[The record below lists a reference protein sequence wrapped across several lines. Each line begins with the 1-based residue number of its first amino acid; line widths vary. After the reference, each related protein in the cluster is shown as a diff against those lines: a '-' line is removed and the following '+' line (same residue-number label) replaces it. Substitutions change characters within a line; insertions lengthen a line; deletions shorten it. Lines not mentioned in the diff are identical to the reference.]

1 MVTGLESFRR
11 WFAEYTDQ
19 YTIIGGTACDL
30 LMSEDGLEFRAT
42 RDIDMVLIVESLT
55 PEFGRRFWEYVN
67 AADYEHRNKSTGEP
81 QFYRFSKPFSQD
93 YPYMIELFS
102 GRVDAIE
109 LPEDAV
115 LTPLPLDD
123 EISSL
128 SAILMDSDYYQFLQ
142 EGKVVLNDIPI
153 LDAGYLIPF
162 KAKAWLDLTERKE
175 QGEHV
180 DSKNI
185 RKHKND
191 VFRLSILL
199 TPDTKV
205 IPPSS
210 IQRDLETFFSA
221 MEKETVDLKS
231 FGIRSQGLKEII
243 QKMKLIYGLIKSEN
257 EIDLWADKIII
268 LPGHTPPC
276 KLSIC
281 LWTPP
286 VIQ

>member
-1 MVTGLESFRR
+1 MVGGVESFRK

-30 LMSEDGLEFRAT
+30 LMSEDGLDFRAT

-55 PEFGRRFWEYVN
+55 SEFGRRFWEYVQ
-67 AADYEHRNKSTGEP
+67 AAGYEHRNKSTGEP
-81 QFYRFSKPFSQD
+81 QFYRFSKPSSRE

-128 SAILMDSDYYQFLQ
+128 SAILMDADYYQFLR
-142 EGKVVLNDIPI
+142 EGKVVLNDIPV
-153 LDAGYLIPF
+153 LDAAHLIPF
-162 KAKAWLDLTERKE
+162 KAKAWLDLTERSRN
-175 QGEHV
+175 GEHV

-199 TPDTKV
+199 TADTRV
-205 IPPSS
+205 ILSAAIRS
-210 IQRDLETFFSA
+210 DLGKFFSA
-221 MEKETVDLKS
+221 MESETIDLKA
-231 FGIRSQGLKEII
+231 FGIRSQSQKEIL
-243 QKMKLIYGLIKSEN
+243 QKLKTIYGLI
-257 EIDLWADKIII
+257 
-268 LPGHTPPC
+268 
-276 KLSIC
+276 
-281 LWTPP
+281 
-286 VIQ
+286 

>member
-1 MVTGLESFRR
+1 MVSGVESFRK

-30 LMSEDGLEFRAT
+30 LMSEDGLDFRAT

-55 PEFGRRFWEYVN
+55 PEFGRRFWEYVK
-67 AADYEHRNKSTGEP
+67 AAGYEHRNKSTGEP
-81 QFYRFSKPFSQD
+81 QFYRFSKPSSRE

-128 SAILMDSDYYQFLQ
+128 SAILMDTDYYQFLR
-142 EGKVVLNDIPI
+142 EGKVVLNDIPV
-153 LDAGYLIPF
+153 LDAAHLIPF
-162 KAKAWLDLTERKE
+162 KAKAWLDLTERNRN
-175 QGEHV
+175 GEHV

-199 TPDTKV
+199 TSDIRV
-205 IPPSS
+205 ILSAAIRS
-210 IQRDLETFFSA
+210 DLEKFFSA
-221 MEKETVDLKS
+221 MEAETIDLKA
-231 FGIRSQGLKEII
+231 FGIRSQSQQEILQKLKT
-243 QKMKLIYGLIKSEN
+243 IYGL
-257 EIDLWADKIII
+257 L
-268 LPGHTPPC
+268 
-276 KLSIC
+276 
-281 LWTPP
+281 
-286 VIQ
+286 

>member
-1 MVTGLESFRR
+1 MVSGVENFRK

-30 LMSEDGLEFRAT
+30 LMSEDGLDFRAT

-55 PEFGRRFWEYVN
+55 PEFGRRFWEYVK
-67 AADYEHRNKSTGEP
+67 AAGYEHRNKSTGEP
-81 QFYRFSKPFSQD
+81 QFYRFSKPSSRE

-128 SAILMDSDYYQFLQ
+128 SAILMDADYYQFLR
-142 EGKVVLNDIPI
+142 EGKTVLNDIPV
-153 LDAGYLIPF
+153 LDAAHLIPF
-162 KAKAWLDLTERKE
+162 KAKAWLDLTERNRN
-175 QGEHV
+175 GEHV

-199 TPDTKV
+199 TSDIRV
-205 IPPSS
+205 ILSAAIRS
-210 IQRDLETFFSA
+210 DLEKFFSA
-221 MEKETVDLKS
+221 MEAETIDLKA
-231 FGIRSQGLKEII
+231 FGIRSQSQQEILQKLKT
-243 QKMKLIYGLIKSEN
+243 IYGL
-257 EIDLWADKIII
+257 L
-268 LPGHTPPC
+268 
-276 KLSIC
+276 
-281 LWTPP
+281 
-286 VIQ
+286 

>member
-1 MVTGLESFRR
+1 MVSGVESFRK

-30 LMSEDGLEFRAT
+30 LMSEDGLDFRAT

-55 PEFGRRFWEYVN
+55 PEFGRRFWEYVK
-67 AADYEHRNKSTGEP
+67 AAGYEHRNKSTGEA
-81 QFYRFSKPFSQD
+81 QFYRFSKPSSSE

-128 SAILMDSDYYQFLQ
+128 SAILMDTDYYQFLR
-142 EGKVVLNDIPI
+142 EGKIVLNDIPV
-153 LDAGYLIPF
+153 LDAAHLIPF
-162 KAKAWLDLTERKE
+162 KAKAWLDLTERNRN
-175 QGEHV
+175 GEHV

-199 TPDTKV
+199 TSDIRV
-205 IPPSS
+205 ILSAAIRS
-210 IQRDLETFFSA
+210 DLEKFFSA
-221 MEKETVDLKS
+221 MEAETIDLKA
-231 FGIRSQGLKEII
+231 FGIRSQSQQEILQKLKT
-243 QKMKLIYGLIKSEN
+243 IYGL
-257 EIDLWADKIII
+257 L
-268 LPGHTPPC
+268 
-276 KLSIC
+276 
-281 LWTPP
+281 
-286 VIQ
+286 

>member
-1 MVTGLESFRR
+1 MVSGVESFRK

-30 LMSEDGLEFRAT
+30 LMSEDGLDFRAT

-55 PEFGRRFWEYVN
+55 PEFGRRFWEYVK
-67 AADYEHRNKSTGEP
+67 AAGYEHRNKSTGEP
-81 QFYRFSKPFSQD
+81 PFYRFSKPSSRE

-128 SAILMDSDYYQFLQ
+128 SAILMDTDYYQFLR
-142 EGKVVLNDIPI
+142 EGKIVLNDIPV
-153 LDAGYLIPF
+153 LDAAHLIPF
-162 KAKAWLDLTERKE
+162 KAKAWLDLTERN
-175 QGEHV
+175 QNGEHV

-199 TPDTKV
+199 TSDIRV
-205 IPPSS
+205 ILSAAIRS
-210 IQRDLETFFSA
+210 DLEKFFSA
-221 MEKETVDLKS
+221 MEAETIDLKA
-231 FGIRSQGLKEII
+231 FGIRSQSQQEILQKLKT
-243 QKMKLIYGLIKSEN
+243 IYGL
-257 EIDLWADKIII
+257 L
-268 LPGHTPPC
+268 
-276 KLSIC
+276 
-281 LWTPP
+281 
-286 VIQ
+286 

>member
-1 MVTGLESFRR
+1 MVSGVESFRK

-30 LMSEDGLEFRAT
+30 LMREDGLDFRAT

-55 PEFGRRFWEYVN
+55 PEFGRRFWEYVK
-67 AADYEHRNKSTGEP
+67 AAGYEHRNKSTGEP
-81 QFYRFSKPFSQD
+81 QFYRFSKPSSRE

-128 SAILMDSDYYQFLQ
+128 SAILMDTDYYQFLR
-142 EGKVVLNDIPI
+142 EGKIVLNDIPV
-153 LDAGYLIPF
+153 LDAAHLIPF
-162 KAKAWLDLTERKE
+162 KAKAWLDLTERN
-175 QGEHV
+175 QNGEHV

-199 TPDTKV
+199 TSDIRV
-205 IPPSS
+205 ILSAAIRS
-210 IQRDLETFFSA
+210 DLEKFFSA
-221 MEKETVDLKS
+221 MEAETIDLKA
-231 FGIRSQGLKEII
+231 FGIRSQSQQEILQKLKT
-243 QKMKLIYGLIKSEN
+243 IYGL
-257 EIDLWADKIII
+257 L
-268 LPGHTPPC
+268 
-276 KLSIC
+276 
-281 LWTPP
+281 
-286 VIQ
+286 

>member
-1 MVTGLESFRR
+1 MVSGVESFRK

-30 LMSEDGLEFRAT
+30 LMSEDGLDFRAT

-55 PEFGRRFWEYVN
+55 PEFGRRFWEYVK
-67 AADYEHRNKSTGEP
+67 AAGYEHRNKSTGEP
-81 QFYRFSKPFSQD
+81 QFYRFSKPSSREC
-93 YPYMIELFS
+93 PYMIELFS

-128 SAILMDSDYYQFLQ
+128 SAILMDTDYYQFLR
-142 EGKVVLNDIPI
+142 EGKIVLNDIPV
-153 LDAGYLIPF
+153 LDAAHLIPF
-162 KAKAWLDLTERKE
+162 KAKAWLDLTERNRN
-175 QGEHV
+175 GEHV

-199 TPDTKV
+199 TSDIRV
-205 IPPSS
+205 ILSAAIRS
-210 IQRDLETFFSA
+210 DLEKFFSA
-221 MEKETVDLKS
+221 MEAETIDLKA
-231 FGIRSQGLKEII
+231 FGIRSQSQQEILQKLKT
-243 QKMKLIYGLIKSEN
+243 IYGL
-257 EIDLWADKIII
+257 L
-268 LPGHTPPC
+268 
-276 KLSIC
+276 
-281 LWTPP
+281 
-286 VIQ
+286 

>member
-1 MVTGLESFRR
+1 MVSGVESFRK

-30 LMSEDGLEFRAT
+30 LMSEDGLDFRAT

-55 PEFGRRFWEYVN
+55 PEFGRRFWEYVK
-67 AADYEHRNKSTGEP
+67 AAGYEHRNKSTGEP
-81 QFYRFSKPFSQD
+81 QFYRFSKPSSRE

-128 SAILMDSDYYQFLQ
+128 SAILMDTDYYQFLR
-142 EGKVVLNDIPI
+142 EGKIVLNDIPV
-153 LDAGYLIPF
+153 LDAAHLIPF
-162 KAKAWLDLTERKE
+162 KAKAWLDLTERNRN
-175 QGEHV
+175 GEHV

-199 TPDTKV
+199 TSDIRV
-205 IPPSS
+205 ILSAAIRS
-210 IQRDLETFFSA
+210 DLEKFFSA
-221 MEKETVDLKS
+221 MEAETIDLKA
-231 FGIRSQGLKEII
+231 FGIRSQSQQDILQKLKT
-243 QKMKLIYGLIKSEN
+243 IYGL
-257 EIDLWADKIII
+257 L
-268 LPGHTPPC
+268 
-276 KLSIC
+276 
-281 LWTPP
+281 
-286 VIQ
+286 

>member
-1 MVTGLESFRR
+1 MVSGVESFRK

-30 LMSEDGLEFRAT
+30 LMSEDGLDFRAT

-55 PEFGRRFWEYVN
+55 PEFGRRFWEYVK
-67 AADYEHRNKSTGEP
+67 AAGYEHRNKSTGEP
-81 QFYRFSKPFSQD
+81 QFYRLSKPSSRE

-128 SAILMDSDYYQFLQ
+128 SAILMDADYYQFLR
-142 EGKVVLNDIPI
+142 EGKVVLNDIPV
-153 LDAGYLIPF
+153 LDAAHLIPF
-162 KAKAWLDLTERKE
+162 KAKAWLDLTERNRN
-175 QGEHV
+175 GEHV

-199 TPDTKV
+199 TSDIRV
-205 IPPSS
+205 ILSAAIRS
-210 IQRDLETFFSA
+210 DLEKFFSA
-221 MEKETVDLKS
+221 MEAETIDLKA
-231 FGIRSQGLKEII
+231 FGIRSQSQQEILQKLKT
-243 QKMKLIYGLIKSEN
+243 IYGL
-257 EIDLWADKIII
+257 L
-268 LPGHTPPC
+268 
-276 KLSIC
+276 
-281 LWTPP
+281 
-286 VIQ
+286 

>member
-1 MVTGLESFRR
+1 MVSGVESFRK

-30 LMSEDGLEFRAT
+30 LMSEDGLDFRAT

-55 PEFGRRFWEYVN
+55 PEFGRRFWEYVK
-67 AADYEHRNKSTGEP
+67 AAGYEHRNKSTGEP
-81 QFYRFSKPFSQD
+81 QFYRFSKPSSRE

-109 LPEDAV
+109 LPEDVV

-128 SAILMDSDYYQFLQ
+128 SAILMDADYYQFLR
-142 EGKVVLNDIPI
+142 EGKIVLNDIPV
-153 LDAGYLIPF
+153 LDAAHLIPF
-162 KAKAWLDLTERKE
+162 KAKAWLDLTERNRN
-175 QGEHV
+175 GEHV

-199 TPDTKV
+199 TSDIRV
-205 IPPSS
+205 ILSAAIRS
-210 IQRDLETFFSA
+210 DLEKFFSA
-221 MEKETVDLKS
+221 MEAETIDLKA
-231 FGIRSQGLKEII
+231 FGIRSQSQQEILQKLKT
-243 QKMKLIYGLIKSEN
+243 IYGL
-257 EIDLWADKIII
+257 L
-268 LPGHTPPC
+268 
-276 KLSIC
+276 
-281 LWTPP
+281 
-286 VIQ
+286 

>member
-1 MVTGLESFRR
+1 MVSGVESFRK

-30 LMSEDGLEFRAT
+30 LMREDGLDFRAT

-55 PEFGRRFWEYVN
+55 PEFGRRFWEYVK
-67 AADYEHRNKSTGEP
+67 AAGYEHRNKSTGEP
-81 QFYRFSKPFSQD
+81 QFYRFSKPSSRE

-109 LPEDAV
+109 LPENAV

-128 SAILMDSDYYQFLQ
+128 SAILMDADYYQFLR
-142 EGKVVLNDIPI
+142 EGKVVLNDIPV
-153 LDAGYLIPF
+153 LDAAHLIPF
-162 KAKAWLDLTERKE
+162 KAKAWLDLTERNRN
-175 QGEHV
+175 GEHV

-199 TPDTKV
+199 TSDIRVTLSAA
-205 IPPSS
+205 IRS
-210 IQRDLETFFSA
+210 DLEKFFSA
-221 MEKETVDLKS
+221 MEAETIDLKA
-231 FGIRSQGLKEII
+231 FGIRSQSQQEILQKLKT
-243 QKMKLIYGLIKSEN
+243 IYGL
-257 EIDLWADKIII
+257 L
-268 LPGHTPPC
+268 
-276 KLSIC
+276 
-281 LWTPP
+281 
-286 VIQ
+286 

>member
-1 MVTGLESFRR
+1 MVSGVESFRK

-30 LMSEDGLEFRAT
+30 LMSEDGLDFRAT

-55 PEFGRRFWEYVN
+55 PEFGRRFWEYVK
-67 AADYEHRNKSTGEP
+67 AAGYEHRNKSTGEP
-81 QFYRFSKPFSQD
+81 QFYRFSKPSSRE

-115 LTPLPLDD
+115 LTLLPLDD

-128 SAILMDSDYYQFLQ
+128 SAILMDADYYQFLR
-142 EGKVVLNDIPI
+142 EGKIVLNDIPV
-153 LDAGYLIPF
+153 LDAAHLIPF
-162 KAKAWLDLTERKE
+162 KAKAWLDLTERNRN
-175 QGEHV
+175 GEHV

-199 TPDTKV
+199 TSDIRV
-205 IPPSS
+205 ILSAAIRS
-210 IQRDLETFFSA
+210 DLEKFFSA
-221 MEKETVDLKS
+221 MEAETIDLKA
-231 FGIRSQGLKEII
+231 FGIRSQSQQEILQKLKT
-243 QKMKLIYGLIKSEN
+243 IYGL
-257 EIDLWADKIII
+257 L
-268 LPGHTPPC
+268 
-276 KLSIC
+276 
-281 LWTPP
+281 
-286 VIQ
+286 

>member
-1 MVTGLESFRR
+1 MVSGVESFRK

-30 LMSEDGLEFRAT
+30 LMSEDGLDFRAT

-55 PEFGRRFWEYVN
+55 PEFGRRFWEYVK
-67 AADYEHRNKSTGEP
+67 AAGYEHRNKSTGEP
-81 QFYRFSKPFSQD
+81 QFYRFSKPSSRE

-128 SAILMDSDYYQFLQ
+128 SAILMDADYYQFLR
-142 EGKVVLNDIPI
+142 EGKVVLNDIPV
-153 LDAGYLIPF
+153 LDAAHVIPF
-162 KAKAWLDLTERKE
+162 KAKAWLDLTERNRN
-175 QGEHV
+175 GEHV

-199 TPDTKV
+199 TSDIRV
-205 IPPSS
+205 ILSAAIRS
-210 IQRDLETFFSA
+210 DLEKFFSA
-221 MEKETVDLKS
+221 MEAETIDLKA
-231 FGIRSQGLKEII
+231 FGIRSQSQQEILQKLKT
-243 QKMKLIYGLIKSEN
+243 IYGL
-257 EIDLWADKIII
+257 L
-268 LPGHTPPC
+268 
-276 KLSIC
+276 
-281 LWTPP
+281 
-286 VIQ
+286 

>member
-1 MVTGLESFRR
+1 MVGGVESFRK

-30 LMSEDGLEFRAT
+30 LMSEDGLDFRAT

-55 PEFGRRFWEYVN
+55 SEFGRRFWEYVQ
-67 AADYEHRNKSTGEP
+67 AAGYEHRNKSTGEP
-81 QFYRFSKPFSQD
+81 QFYRFSKPSSRE

-128 SAILMDSDYYQFLQ
+128 SAILMDADYYQFLR
-142 EGKVVLNDIPI
+142 EGKVVLNDIPV
-153 LDAGYLIPF
+153 LDAAHLIPF
-162 KAKAWLDLTERKE
+162 KAKAWLDLTERSRN
-175 QGEHV
+175 GEHV

-199 TPDTKV
+199 TSDTRV
-205 IPPSS
+205 ILSAAIRS
-210 IQRDLETFFSA
+210 DLGKFFSA
-221 MEKETVDLKS
+221 MESETIDLKA
-231 FGIRSQGLKEII
+231 FGIRSQSQKEIL
-243 QKMKLIYGLIKSEN
+243 QKLKTIYGLI
-257 EIDLWADKIII
+257 
-268 LPGHTPPC
+268 
-276 KLSIC
+276 
-281 LWTPP
+281 
-286 VIQ
+286 

>member
-1 MVTGLESFRR
+1 MVSGVESFRK

-30 LMSEDGLEFRAT
+30 LMSEDGLDFRAT

-55 PEFGRRFWEYVN
+55 PEFGRRFWEYVK
-67 AADYEHRNKSTGEP
+67 AAGYEHRNKSTGEP
-81 QFYRFSKPFSQD
+81 QFYRFSKPSSRE

-128 SAILMDSDYYQFLQ
+128 SAILMDADYYQFLL
-142 EGKVVLNDIPI
+142 EGKIVLNDIPV
-153 LDAGYLIPF
+153 LYAAHLIPF
-162 KAKAWLDLTERKE
+162 KAKAWLDLTERNRN
-175 QGEHV
+175 GEHV

-199 TPDTKV
+199 TSDISV
-205 IPPSS
+205 MLSAAIRS
-210 IQRDLETFFSA
+210 DLEKFFSA
-221 MEKETVDLKS
+221 MEAETIDLKA
-231 FGIRSQGLKEII
+231 FGIRSQSQQEILQKLKT
-243 QKMKLIYGLIKSEN
+243 IYGL
-257 EIDLWADKIII
+257 L
-268 LPGHTPPC
+268 
-276 KLSIC
+276 
-281 LWTPP
+281 
-286 VIQ
+286 

>member
-1 MVTGLESFRR
+1 MVSGVESFRK

-30 LMSEDGLEFRAT
+30 LMSEDGLDFRAT

-55 PEFGRRFWEYVN
+55 PKFGRRFWEYVK
-67 AADYEHRNKSTGEP
+67 AAGYEHRNKSTGEP
-81 QFYRFSKPFSQD
+81 QFYRFSKPSSRE

-128 SAILMDSDYYQFLQ
+128 SAILMDTDYYQFLR
-142 EGKVVLNDIPI
+142 EGKIVLNDIPV
-153 LDAGYLIPF
+153 LDAAHLIPF
-162 KAKAWLDLTERKE
+162 KAKAWLDLTERNRN
-175 QGEHV
+175 GEHV

-199 TPDTKV
+199 TSDIRV
-205 IPPSS
+205 ILSAAIRS
-210 IQRDLETFFSA
+210 DLEKFFSA
-221 MEKETVDLKS
+221 MEAETIDLKA
-231 FGIRSQGLKEII
+231 FGIRSQSQQEILQKLKT
-243 QKMKLIYGLIKSEN
+243 IYGL
-257 EIDLWADKIII
+257 L
-268 LPGHTPPC
+268 
-276 KLSIC
+276 
-281 LWTPP
+281 
-286 VIQ
+286 

>member
-1 MVTGLESFRR
+1 MVSGVESFRK

-30 LMSEDGLEFRAT
+30 LMSEDGLDFRAT

-55 PEFGRRFWEYVN
+55 PEFGRRFREYVK
-67 AADYEHRNKSTGEP
+67 AAGYEHRNKSTGEP
-81 QFYRFSKPFSQD
+81 QFYRFSKPSSRE

-109 LPEDAV
+109 LPEDVV

-128 SAILMDSDYYQFLQ
+128 SAILMDADYYQFLR
-142 EGKVVLNDIPI
+142 EGKIVLNDIPV
-153 LDAGYLIPF
+153 LDAAHLIPF
-162 KAKAWLDLTERKE
+162 KAKAWLDLTERNRN
-175 QGEHV
+175 GEHV

-199 TPDTKV
+199 TSDIRV
-205 IPPSS
+205 ILSAAIRS
-210 IQRDLETFFSA
+210 DLEKFFSA
-221 MEKETVDLKS
+221 MEAETIDLKA
-231 FGIRSQGLKEII
+231 FGIRSQSQQEILQKLKT
-243 QKMKLIYGLIKSEN
+243 IYGL
-257 EIDLWADKIII
+257 L
-268 LPGHTPPC
+268 
-276 KLSIC
+276 
-281 LWTPP
+281 
-286 VIQ
+286 

>member
-1 MVTGLESFRR
+1 MVSGVESFRK

-30 LMSEDGLEFRAT
+30 LMSEDGLDFRAT

-55 PEFGRRFWEYVN
+55 PEFGRRFWEYVK
-67 AADYEHRNKSTGEP
+67 AAGYEHRNKSTGEP
-81 QFYRFSKPFSQD
+81 QFYRFSKPSSRE

-128 SAILMDSDYYQFLQ
+128 SAILMNADYYQFLR
-142 EGKVVLNDIPI
+142 EGKTVLNDIPV
-153 LDAGYLIPF
+153 LDAAHLIPF
-162 KAKAWLDLTERKE
+162 KAKAWLDLTERNRN
-175 QGEHV
+175 GEHV

-199 TPDTKV
+199 TSDIRV
-205 IPPSS
+205 ILSAAIRS
-210 IQRDLETFFSA
+210 DLEKFFSA
-221 MEKETVDLKS
+221 MEAETIDLKAFS
-231 FGIRSQGLKEII
+231 IRSQSQQEILQKLKT
-243 QKMKLIYGLIKSEN
+243 IYGL
-257 EIDLWADKIII
+257 L
-268 LPGHTPPC
+268 
-276 KLSIC
+276 
-281 LWTPP
+281 
-286 VIQ
+286 

>member
-1 MVTGLESFRR
+1 MVSGVESFRK

-30 LMSEDGLEFRAT
+30 LMSEDGLDFRAT

-55 PEFGRRFWEYVN
+55 PEFGRRFWEYVK
-67 AADYEHRNKSTGEP
+67 AAGYEHRNKSTGEP
-81 QFYRFSKPFSQD
+81 QFYRFSKPSSRE

-128 SAILMDSDYYQFLQ
+128 SAILMDADYYQFLR
-142 EGKVVLNDIPI
+142 EGKIVLNDIPV
-153 LDAGYLIPF
+153 LDAAHLIPF
-162 KAKAWLDLTERKE
+162 KAKAWLDLTERNRN
-175 QGEHV
+175 GEHV

-199 TPDTKV
+199 TSDIRV
-205 IPPSS
+205 ILSAAIRS
-210 IQRDLETFFSA
+210 DLEKFFSA
-221 MEKETVDLKS
+221 MEAETIDLKA
-231 FGIRSQGLKEII
+231 FGIRSQSQQEILQKLKT
-243 QKMKLIYGLIKSEN
+243 IYGL
-257 EIDLWADKIII
+257 L
-268 LPGHTPPC
+268 
-276 KLSIC
+276 
-281 LWTPP
+281 
-286 VIQ
+286 

>member
-1 MVTGLESFRR
+1 MVSGVESFRK

-30 LMSEDGLEFRAT
+30 LMSEDGLDFRAT

-55 PEFGRRFWEYVN
+55 PEFGRRFWEYVK
-67 AADYEHRNKSTGEP
+67 AAGYEHRNKSTGEP
-81 QFYRFSKPFSQD
+81 QFYRFSKPSSRE

-128 SAILMDSDYYQFLQ
+128 SAILMDADYYQFLR
-142 EGKVVLNDIPI
+142 EGKVVLNDIPV
-153 LDAGYLIPF
+153 LDAAHLIPF
-162 KAKAWLDLTERKE
+162 KAKAWLDLTERN
-175 QGEHV
+175 QNGEHV

-199 TPDTKV
+199 TSDIRV
-205 IPPSS
+205 ILSAAIRS
-210 IQRDLETFFSA
+210 DLEKFFSA
-221 MEKETVDLKS
+221 MEAETIDLKA
-231 FGIRSQGLKEII
+231 FGIRSQSQQEILQKLKT
-243 QKMKLIYGLIKSEN
+243 IYGL
-257 EIDLWADKIII
+257 L
-268 LPGHTPPC
+268 
-276 KLSIC
+276 
-281 LWTPP
+281 
-286 VIQ
+286 

>member
-1 MVTGLESFRR
+1 MVSGVESFRK

-30 LMSEDGLEFRAT
+30 LMSEDGLDFRAT

-55 PEFGRRFWEYVN
+55 PEFGRRFWEYVK
-67 AADYEHRNKSTGEP
+67 AAGYEHRNKSTGEP
-81 QFYRFSKPFSQD
+81 QFYRFSKPSSRE

-128 SAILMDSDYYQFLQ
+128 SAILMDADYYQFLR
-142 EGKVVLNDIPI
+142 EGKVVLNDIPV
-153 LDAGYLIPF
+153 LDAAHLIPF
-162 KAKAWLDLTERKE
+162 KAKAWLDLTERNRN
-175 QGEHV
+175 GEHV

-199 TPDTKV
+199 TSDIRV
-205 IPPSS
+205 ILSAAIRS
-210 IQRDLETFFSA
+210 DLEKFFST
-221 MEKETVDLKS
+221 MEAETIDLKA
-231 FGIRSQGLKEII
+231 FGIRSQSQQEILQKLKT
-243 QKMKLIYGLIKSEN
+243 IYGL
-257 EIDLWADKIII
+257 L
-268 LPGHTPPC
+268 
-276 KLSIC
+276 
-281 LWTPP
+281 
-286 VIQ
+286 

>member
-1 MVTGLESFRR
+1 MVSGLESFRK

-30 LMSEDGLEFRAT
+30 LMSEDGLDFRAT

-55 PEFGRRFWEYVN
+55 PEFGRRFWEYVK
-67 AADYEHRNKSTGEP
+67 AAGYEHRNKSTGEP
-81 QFYRFSKPFSQD
+81 QFYRFSKPSSRE

-128 SAILMDSDYYQFLQ
+128 SAILMDTDYYQFLR
-142 EGKVVLNDIPI
+142 EGKIVLNDIPV
-153 LDAGYLIPF
+153 LDAAHLIPF
-162 KAKAWLDLTERKE
+162 KAKAWLDLTERNRN
-175 QGEHV
+175 GEHV

-199 TPDTKV
+199 TSDIRV
-205 IPPSS
+205 ILSAAIRS
-210 IQRDLETFFSA
+210 DLEKFFSA
-221 MEKETVDLKS
+221 MEAETIDLKA
-231 FGIRSQGLKEII
+231 FGIRSQSQQEILQKLKT
-243 QKMKLIYGLIKSEN
+243 IYGL
-257 EIDLWADKIII
+257 L
-268 LPGHTPPC
+268 
-276 KLSIC
+276 
-281 LWTPP
+281 
-286 VIQ
+286 

>member
-1 MVTGLESFRR
+1 MVSGVESFRK

-30 LMSEDGLEFRAT
+30 LMSEDGLDFRAT

-55 PEFGRRFWEYVN
+55 PEFGRRFWEYVK
-67 AADYEHRNKSTGEP
+67 AAGYEHRNKSTGEP
-81 QFYRFSKPFSQD
+81 QFYRFSKPSSRE

-128 SAILMDSDYYQFLQ
+128 SAILMDADYYQFLR
-142 EGKVVLNDIPI
+142 EGKVVLNDIPV
-153 LDAGYLIPF
+153 LDAAHLIPF
-162 KAKAWLDLTERKE
+162 KAKAWLDLTERNRK
-175 QGEHV
+175 GEHV

-199 TPDTKV
+199 TSDIRV
-205 IPPSS
+205 ILSAAIRS
-210 IQRDLETFFSA
+210 DLEKFFSA
-221 MEKETVDLKS
+221 MEAETIDLKA
-231 FGIRSQGLKEII
+231 FGIRSQSQQEILQKLKT
-243 QKMKLIYGLIKSEN
+243 IYGL
-257 EIDLWADKIII
+257 L
-268 LPGHTPPC
+268 
-276 KLSIC
+276 
-281 LWTPP
+281 
-286 VIQ
+286 

>member
-1 MVTGLESFRR
+1 MVSGVESFRK

-30 LMSEDGLEFRAT
+30 LMSEDGLDFRAT

-55 PEFGRRFWEYVN
+55 PEFGRRFWEYVK
-67 AADYEHRNKSTGEP
+67 AAGYEHRNKSTGEP
-81 QFYRFSKPFSQD
+81 QFYRFSKPSSRE

-128 SAILMDSDYYQFLQ
+128 SAILMDADYYQFLR
-142 EGKVVLNDIPI
+142 EGKTVLNDIPV
-153 LDAGYLIPF
+153 LDAAHLIPF
-162 KAKAWLDLTERKE
+162 KAKAWLDLTERNRN
-175 QGEHV
+175 GEHV

-199 TPDTKV
+199 TSDIRVTLSAA
-205 IPPSS
+205 IRS
-210 IQRDLETFFSA
+210 DLEKFFSA
-221 MEKETVDLKS
+221 MEAETIDLKA
-231 FGIRSQGLKEII
+231 FGIRSQSQQEILQKLKT
-243 QKMKLIYGLIKSEN
+243 IYGL
-257 EIDLWADKIII
+257 L
-268 LPGHTPPC
+268 
-276 KLSIC
+276 
-281 LWTPP
+281 
-286 VIQ
+286 

>member
-1 MVTGLESFRR
+1 MVSGVESFRK

-30 LMSEDGLEFRAT
+30 LMSEDGLDFRAT

-55 PEFGRRFWEYVN
+55 PEFGRRFWEYVK
-67 AADYEHRNKSTGEP
+67 AAGYEHRNKSTGEP
-81 QFYRFSKPFSQD
+81 QFYRFSKPSSRE

-128 SAILMDSDYYQFLQ
+128 SAILMDADYYQFLR
-142 EGKVVLNDIPI
+142 EGKTVLNDIPV
-153 LDAGYLIPF
+153 LDAAHLIPF
-162 KAKAWLDLTERKE
+162 KAKAWLDLTERNRN
-175 QGEHV
+175 GEHV

-199 TPDTKV
+199 TSDIRV
-205 IPPSS
+205 ILSAAIRS
-210 IQRDLETFFSA
+210 DLKKFFSA
-221 MEKETVDLKS
+221 MEAETIDLKA
-231 FGIRSQGLKEII
+231 FGIRSQSQQEILQKLKT
-243 QKMKLIYGLIKSEN
+243 IYGL
-257 EIDLWADKIII
+257 L
-268 LPGHTPPC
+268 
-276 KLSIC
+276 
-281 LWTPP
+281 
-286 VIQ
+286 